1 MHTLHGVTLRALAG
15 GRLAEVCSTVLL
27 SVGSP
32 DESAEPD
39 PPFSGIVADVFPG
52 SGPLAGIHAG
62 LRAMK
67 TPRLLVMPCDM
78 PFVSADTVH
87 RLAAPSD
94 SEAVV
99 AVHNGLPIGVL
110 ACYQA
115 SVLDK
120 LESCLRAG
128 GEALRV
134 MEFVRSLTM
143 WTPLEIG
150 EVEASNVNRPDDLPA
165 VPPNDLRGTL

>member
-1 MHTLHGVTLRALAG
+1 MRALAG

-32 DESAEPD
+32 AESAEPD

-67 TPRLLVMPCDM
+67 STRLLVMPCDM
-78 PFVSADTVH
+78 PFVSAETVR
-87 RLAAPSD
+87 RLSASSDAP
-94 SEAVV
+94 AVV
-99 AVHNGLPIGVL
+99 AVHDGLPIGVL
-110 ACYQA
+110 ACYDVTLIDA
-115 SVLDK
+115 
-120 LESCLRAG
+120 LEARLREG

-134 MEFVRSLTM
+134 VEFVRSLPT
-143 WTPLEIG
+143 WTPIEIG
-150 EVEASNVNRPDDLPA
+150 EVEASNVNRPDDLPS
-165 VPPNDLRGTL
+165 VPSDDDDEPRAGHPTE